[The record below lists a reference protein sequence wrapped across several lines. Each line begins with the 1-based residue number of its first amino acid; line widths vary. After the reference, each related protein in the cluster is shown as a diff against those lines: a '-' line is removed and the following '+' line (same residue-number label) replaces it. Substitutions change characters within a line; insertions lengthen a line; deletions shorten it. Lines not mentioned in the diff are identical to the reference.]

1 MQFFADNPALRA
13 QLQSQVDFMNEFST
27 RALDMLRQ
35 VSDINLKLARQTIE
49 ASIYASR
56 EMMNGDP
63 MQLGQ
68 TVMKQLQPSAERL
81 RSYQQHL
88 LSALAGVQADLTQ
101 AAATQ
106 MPEASRRATA
116 AADEMAR
123 HAGAALNLPVTG
135 PGNDM
140 PNRPA
145 TSSGNGSVD
154 AQPRAI

>member
-1 MQFFADNPALRA
+1 
-13 QLQSQVDFMNEFST
+13 MNEFST

-81 RSYQQHL
+81 RSYQQHMV
-88 LSALAGVQADLTQ
+88 SVLAGVQADLTQ
-101 AAATQ
+101 AAATR

-123 HAGAALNLPVTG
+123 HAGAAVNLPVSG
-135 PGNDM
+135 PGNNV
-140 PNRPA
+140 PNGPA

>member
-1 MQFFADNPALRA
+1 MEFFTDNPALRA
-13 QLQSQVDFMNEFST
+13 QLQSQLDFMNEFST

-68 TVMKQLQPSAERL
+68 TVMKQLQPTAERM

-88 LSALAGVQADLTQ
+88 ISVLAGAQADLTQ
-101 AAATQ
+101 SAETRI
-106 MPEASRRATA
+106 PEASRRATA
-116 AADEMAR
+116 AADDMAR
-123 HAGAALNLPVTG
+123 HASAAVNVPVTG
-135 PGNDM
+135 PGNSV
-140 PNRPA
+140 PNGPA
-145 TSSGNGSVD
+145 TSNGNGSVD